1 MEVLKL
7 CLEPRYLTLL
17 AVFIVISYLIGEVS
31 GEHSSSSPAD
41 EDRDAR
47 GPDRR

>member
-1 MEVLKL
+1 MEVLKSF
-7 CLEPRYLTLL
+7 LEPRYLTLL
-17 AVFIVISYLIGEVS
+17 AVGIVISYLIGEIS

-41 EDRDAR
+41 QEEDSR